1 MIVLLIAIG
10 LIYTLYALWLLYM
23 IVQWQRPNAT
33 PELCDDALHITII
46 IPFRNEAEHLP
57 ALLRTLA
64 NQMNEV
70 SDAHIILIDDHSTD
84 NSLSIAEQFKRE
96 NEGVMV
102 IQQNDTHGKK
112 QGVDIA
118 MAHVK
123 TEWIVTLDADIQP
136 CDGWL
141 KRIASWTK
149 KNSNELLILPL
160 HIGPGKNL
168 IGHLQ
173 EVEFASVMAIT
184 GGMAMAGEPILC
196 NGGNL
201 CFRTDA
207 YQRVRAYRTD
217 MHITSGDDV
226 FLLHALK
233 PYGKVAWVHDPLVRV
248 STAPKSDLT
257 TFTAQRLRWMG
268 KASFIRDN
276 RLQATAWTTFLA
288 NGIFLTTAI
297 ATFLGYFSWAAFLTI
312 AAIKIVLDGWLILH
326 VGKWLCIK
334 QLKRFYVILIFIYPV
349 YATLFP
355 LMSQFV
361 KPSWKGRTTN
371 NR

>member
-1 MIVLLIAIG
+1 MIVLLFAIG
-10 LIYTLYALWLLYM
+10 LVYVLYALWLLSM
-23 IVQWQRPNAT
+23 LVQWLRPDSA
-33 PELCDDALHITII
+33 PEPCQDGNHLTIV

-57 ALLRTLA
+57 VLLNTLG
-64 NQMNEV
+64 NQKKEAPGV
-70 SDAHIILIDDHSTD
+70 RIILVDDHSTD
-84 NSLSIAEQFKRE
+84 NSLFIAQQFKDE
-96 NEGVMV
+96 HEEVTV
-102 IQQNDTHGKK
+102 ISQVETHGKK

-118 MAHVK
+118 LSQVK
-123 TEWIVTLDADIQP
+123 TNWVVTLDADIQP

-141 KRIASWTK
+141 NRIASWTI
-149 KNSNELLILPL
+149 NNTHDLLILPL
-160 HIGPGKNL
+160 RIGPGKNL

-184 GGMAMAGEPILC
+184 GGMALSGRPILC

-201 CFRTDA
+201 CFRKEA
-207 YQRVRAYRTD
+207 YERVRNSRKD

-226 FLLHALK
+226 FLLNALK
-233 PYGKVAWVHDPLVRV
+233 PFGKVAWVHDPHVRV
-248 STAPKSDLT
+248 STAPKSSWKE
-257 TFTAQRLRWMG
+257 FTAQRLRWMG
-268 KASFIRDN
+268 KAGFIRDKW
-276 RLQATAWTTFLA
+276 LQATAWLAFLA
-288 NGIFLTTAI
+288 NGIFLITAI
-297 ATFLGYFSWAAFLTI
+297 ASLLGNFNPIFFLLL
-312 AAIKIVLDGWLILH
+312 AAIKIMLDGLLILR

-334 QLKRFYVILIFIYPV
+334 QLKRFYLVLIFIYPI

>member
-1 MIVLLIAIG
+1 MIVLFIAIG
-10 LIYTLYALWLLYM
+10 LIYVLYALWLLSM
-23 IVQWQRPNAT
+23 IVQWMRTDAVPNFCNNAS
-33 PELCDDALHITII
+33 HVSII

-57 ALLRTLA
+57 ALLGALHI
-64 NQMNEV
+64 QMKEAPGA
-70 SDAHIILIDDHSTD
+70 SIILVDDHSTD
-84 NSLSIAEQFKRE
+84 NSLQIARQFQQE
-96 NEGVMV
+96 NEGVDV
-102 IQQNDTHGKK
+102 IIQLETHGKK
-112 QGVDIA
+112 MGVDVA
-118 MAHVK
+118 LSRV
-123 TEWIVTLDADIQP
+123 TTDWIVTLDADIQP

-149 KNSNELLILPL
+149 DNTQDLLILPL
-160 HIGPGKNL
+160 HIGPGKNF

-184 GGMAMAGEPILC
+184 GGMALAGQPILC

-201 CFRTDA
+201 CFRKEA
-207 YQRVRAYRTD
+207 YLHVRPSRTD

-226 FLLHALK
+226 FLLNALK
-233 PYGKVAWVHDPLVRV
+233 PFGKVTWVHDPHVRV
-248 STAPKSDLT
+248 STAPKSGLT
-257 TFTAQRLRWMG
+257 NFASQRLRWMG
-268 KASFIRDN
+268 KAGFIRDPW
-276 RLQATAWTTFLA
+276 LQFTAWLAFLA
-288 NGIFLTTAI
+288 NAFFLTTAI
-297 ATFLGYFSWAAFLTI
+297 ASLMGYFPIPVFISLAAL
-312 AAIKIVLDGWLILH
+312 KILLDGWLILR

-334 QLKRFYVILIFIYPV
+334 QLKRFYVVLIFLYPF

>member
-1 MIVLLIAIG
+1 
-10 LIYTLYALWLLYM
+10 
-23 IVQWQRPNAT
+23 
-33 PELCDDALHITII
+33 
-46 IPFRNEAEHLP
+46 
-57 ALLRTLA
+57 
-64 NQMNEV
+64 
-70 SDAHIILIDDHSTD
+70 
-84 NSLSIAEQFKRE
+84 
-96 NEGVMV
+96 MV
-102 IQQNDTHGKK
+102 R
-112 QGVDIA
+112 
-118 MAHVK
+118 

-149 KNSNELLILPL
+149 SNTNDLLILPL

-184 GGMAMAGEPILC
+184 GGMALAGKPILC

-201 CFRTDA
+201 CFRKEA
-207 YQRVRAYRTD
+207 YDRVRAHRTD

-226 FLLHALK
+226 FLLNALK
-233 PYGKVAWVHDPLVRV
+233 PYGKVAWVHDPYVRV
-248 STAPKSDLT
+248 STLPKTSWAS
-257 TFTAQRLRWMG
+257 FAAQRLRWMG
-268 KASFIRDN
+268 KAGFIRDTW
-276 RLQATAWTTFLA
+276 LQATAWLAFLA
-288 NGIFLTTAI
+288 NAIFLTTGIAAI
-297 ATFLGYFSWAAFLTI
+297 AGYFSFTPFIMI
-312 AAIKIVLDGWLILH
+312 AITKVLLDGWLILR

-334 QLKRFYVILIFIYPV
+334 QLKRFYFVLIFIYPV

-361 KPSWKGRTTN
+361 KPSWKGRATN